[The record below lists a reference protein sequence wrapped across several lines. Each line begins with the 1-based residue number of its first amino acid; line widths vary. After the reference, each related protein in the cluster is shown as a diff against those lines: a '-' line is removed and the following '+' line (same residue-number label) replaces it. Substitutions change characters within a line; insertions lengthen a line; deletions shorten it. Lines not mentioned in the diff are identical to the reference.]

1 MRFLVK
7 ILVTVF
13 FLAGIVTAQAQVDER
28 KNAVAFSE
36 GLSCKYKD
44 DTEGAIKKFNEALRY
59 MPDDAAS
66 MFELCE
72 QYAHAGRFEEGLE
85 MIKKAVKID
94 PDNKWYMLRLA
105 RYYEILSMND
115 EMMATYEKL
124 LDKEPQNIELLG
136 EFIEALEESMEY
148 DKAISYLDKAEKV
161 TGSNEIITDEKIKIY
176 QLQGKTK
183 KVIAELEKIVK
194 EQPENSKYAFTLA
207 KIYMDNGKEKE
218 AVKLYENIKNTDPD
232 DKYASVSLLEY
243 YDRKGKTKQA
253 FDELVAAIRN
263 KNLDFH
269 TKATI
274 YEYWFNKTKND
285 DVTAEQALECGK
297 AFIEAYPE
305 EKSGYIIVSTYYLF
319 KNNVKEANKMLRKA
333 LECDSTDY
341 TAWQNLVLSDFEMKN
356 YDEMTQHAEKALQY
370 YPNQS
375 IFYWYA
381 GVGKMIAEKDA
392 EAIVYMEKGRRFAT
406 DEQVEE
412 DFNNHLGN
420 LYYKTGDKE
429 KAYDAYDRVL
439 AHNPDNILVLNN
451 YAYYL
456 SLDGTNLDKALEMAE
471 HVMKLSPNVDTYIDT
486 YAWVLFKLG
495 RYQKAEEALRI
506 VIGQEKVMSGIYYE
520 HYGDI
525 LFKLGVP
532 HEAMNYWKGA
542 KEIGGTSDEIDEK
555 IKKGS
560 L

>member
-1 MRFLVK
+1 M
-7 ILVTVF
+7 
-13 FLAGIVTAQAQVDER
+13 R
-28 KNAVAFSE
+28 KNVIAFSA
-36 GLSCKYKD
+36 GLECKYKN
-44 DTEGAIKKFNEALRY
+44 DTEGAIKKFNEALIY

-66 MFELCE
+66 MFELSE
-72 QYAHAGRFEEGLE
+72 QYANAGRFEEGLE
-85 MIKKAVKID
+85 MVKRATETD
-94 PDNKWYMLRLA
+94 PDNKWYTLRLA
-105 RYYEILSMND
+105 RYYEMLSMNS
-115 EMMATYEKL
+115 EMIAAYEKL

-176 QLQGKTK
+176 QQQGKTK
-183 KVIAELEKIVK
+183 KVIAELEKAVK
-194 EQPENSKYAFTLA
+194 EQPDNSKYALTLA

-218 AVKLYENIKNTDPD
+218 AVKLYENIKNADPD
-232 DKYASVSLLEY
+232 DKYASVALLEY
-243 YDRKGKTKQA
+243 YDKKGKTKQA

-285 DVTAEQALECGK
+285 DVTAEQALECGN

-305 EKSGYIIVSTYYLF
+305 EKSGYIIVSTYHLY

-406 DEQVEE
+406 DDQVEE

-439 AHNPDNILVLNN
+439 EHNPDNILVLNN

-456 SLDGTNLDKALEMAE
+456 SLDGKNLDKALEMAG
-471 HVMKLSPNVDTYIDT
+471 HVMKLSPNVDIYIDT

-495 RYQKAEEALRI
+495 RYQEAEEALR
-506 VIGQEKVMSGIYYE
+506 VVVGQEKVSSGIYYE

-542 KEIGGTSDEIDEK
+542 KEAGGTSDEIDEK